1 MRITD
6 PETGAEIVDTRSQDR
21 GPISFIAGQG
31 AVLPGLER
39 RILGMK
45 AGDSWTETLEPEE
58 AFGFKTPDRV
68 FRVPLPRHPSSDEV
82 QHDKV
87 PKVGSKVQLNDNSYG
102 VVVLVDEA
110 FIHVDCN
117 HEYADRRLTMFIQLE
132 EIEENP
138 QHDWSG
144 VQIQN
149 LQPGDG
155 KTFPQRGD
163 QVSVHYV
170 GMLAT
175 SGKVFDSSQKSE
187 PIKFA
192 LGTGR
197 VIRGWDD
204 GIARLSLGERA
215 RLFISSEFAYGTA
228 GAGNGLIPPNS
239 NLVFDVELVA
249 INGKTLAK

>member
-1 MRITD
+1 
-6 PETGAEIVDTRSQDR
+6 
-21 GPISFIAGQG
+21 
-31 AVLPGLER
+31 
-39 RILGMK
+39 
-45 AGDSWTETLEPEE
+45 
-58 AFGFKTPDRV
+58 
-68 FRVPLPRHPSSDEV
+68 
-82 QHDKV
+82 
-87 PKVGSKVQLNDNSYG
+87 VQLNDNSYG
-102 VVVLVDEA
+102 IVVRADEA

-117 HEYADRRLTMFIQLE
+117 HEYADKRLSMFIQLE
-132 EIEENP
+132 EIEEDP

-144 VQIQN
+144 VQMQN
-149 LQPGDG
+149 LQPGDC

-163 QVSVHYV
+163 EVSVHYV

-175 SGKVFDSSQKSE
+175 TGKVFDSSLKSD
-187 PIKFA
+187 PIKFV

-249 INGKTLAK
+249 INGKTLDK